1 MVVQWL
7 GLCAA
12 EGPGAIPAQGIK
24 SPQVGEHGL
33 PKSKYQILCKSFC
46 FGVLPYW
53 WLPHRPSVE
62 GFSVLRVNTDPSRP
76 REVLANL

>member
-7 GLCAA
+7 GLCAVAA
-12 EGPGAIPAQGIK
+12 EGPGSISAQGIK
-24 SPQVGEHGL
+24 SPQAGEHGP
-33 PKSKYQILCKSFC
+33 PKSKYRILYKSFG

-53 WLPHRPSVE
+53 CCVE
-62 GFSVLRVNTDPSRP
+62 GFSVLHVNTEPSRP